1 MVGSKRDALS
11 DQVFEQSTLFVIK
24 EEHDEENMLV
34 TDDFLVEED
43 HTHDDETNVKSATF
57 VLDSQIKMLSTAFN
71 TDNNTNLRKNPSQ
84 NLDGSSK
91 LFFKH
96 TSLVEEM
103 INNGKI
109 KSLIDLCEKNPL
121 I

>member
-1 MVGSKRDALS
+1 
-11 DQVFEQSTLFVIK
+11 
-24 EEHDEENMLV
+24 MLV
-34 TDDFLVEED
+34 TDDFLVDEEEK
-43 HTHDDETNVKSATF
+43 THNDETKVMSATF

-71 TDNNTNLRKNPSQ
+71 TDNEINLRKNPSL

-96 TSLVEEM
+96 TSLLEEM